1 MLCVVI
7 DQFQTSAHL
16 LSATVRNGNLAYRIS
31 APSFALVALSSLSE
45 CMIEEERD
53 ADSSLLQ
60 EQKSDRMRAGKRMPW
75 DTVPGAEVHD

>member
-31 APSFALVALSSLSE
+31 APSFARVALSSLSG

-53 ADSSLLQ
+53 ADKLSL
-60 EQKSDRMRAGKRMPW
+60 A
-75 DTVPGAEVHD
+75 GAEVGYDASWKADALGYGSRS